1 MEDRRLPH
9 YLPGVKTGARVG
21 NLKLDLP
28 VDEDDYLMPSPQ
40 STQPHHHA
48 GYMDLI
54 GDAKLGGKQKF
65 LPGKFEK
72 FISGRLLKNSK
83 FLTNFLTILQTM
95 AN

>member
-28 VDEDDYLMPSPQ
+28 VDEDDYLMPSPSQ
-40 STQPHHHA
+40 STQPHHG

-54 GDAKLGGKQKF
+54 GDAKLGGRNIVSFNFIF
-65 LPGKFEK
+65 LLFS
-72 FISGRLLKNSK
+72 FFCIFHL
-83 FLTNFLTILQTM
+83 I
-95 AN
+95 

>member
-54 GDAKLGGKQKF
+54 GDAKLGGKKNSCPANLKIHF
-65 LPGKFEK
+65 RPF
-72 FISGRLLKNSK
+72 LKNSK
-83 FLTNFLTILQTM
+83 FLNEIFLERFYRQW
-95 AN
+95 

>member
-1 MEDRRLPH
+1 MEDKRLPH

-40 STQPHHHA
+40 STQPHHA

-54 GDAKLGGKQKF
+54 GDAKLGGN
-65 LPGKFEK
+65 
-72 FISGRLLKNSK
+72 NSFSRSLFFRSFVK
-83 FLTNFLTILQTM
+83 IQNKIK
-95 AN
+95 

>member
-40 STQPHHHA
+40 STQPHHA

-54 GDAKLGGKQKF
+54 GDAKLGGKIPARQISNY
-65 LPGKFEK
+65 LWSSFE
-72 FISGRLLKNSK
+72 
-83 FLTNFLTILQTM
+83 NF
-95 AN
+95 